1 MVALDIETTGL
12 DPQRDAILEIG
23 MVRFSGRRVESE
35 YSQLINPGRPIP
47 PLITQLT
54 GITNEMVRNAPPIK
68 AVLREVERFCRE

>member
-1 MVALDIETTGL
+1 MPSMVALDIETTGL

-47 PLITQLT
+47 PLITQ
-54 GITNEMVRNAPPIK
+54 
-68 AVLREVERFCRE
+68 